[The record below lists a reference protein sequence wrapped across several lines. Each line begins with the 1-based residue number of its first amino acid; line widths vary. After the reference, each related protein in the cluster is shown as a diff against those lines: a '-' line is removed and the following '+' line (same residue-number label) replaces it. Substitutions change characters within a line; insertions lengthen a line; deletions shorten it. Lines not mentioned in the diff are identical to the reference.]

1 MPITIKPMLRTIN
14 INREGGGAE
23 EDWLLQTPSLRL
35 NVY

>member
-14 INREGGGAE
+14 INREGGGVE